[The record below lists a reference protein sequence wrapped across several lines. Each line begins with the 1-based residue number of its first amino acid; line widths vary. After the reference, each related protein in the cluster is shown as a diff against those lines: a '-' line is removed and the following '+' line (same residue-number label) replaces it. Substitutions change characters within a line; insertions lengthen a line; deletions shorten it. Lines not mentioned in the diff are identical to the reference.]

1 MTHQAFR
8 YALDVNDRQRGL
20 LASHAGA
27 ARYAWNWGLRR
38 IVDTMAAHR
47 AGEATTCL
55 PSAMSLHRDWNSW
68 KKSEAGIAWWTEVSK
83 CAPQEAFR
91 DLEAAMRAFWD
102 SRGGRRAGP
111 RVHFPRFKKKGRTR
125 DRFRLTGA
133 IHVETG
139 HVRLPRLGRLRLHEA
154 AKPLLDRLQ
163 GGSGH
168 ITAATVSREADRWY
182 VSLAVEV
189 DRTVPVSNGYRDTV
203 GVDLGVLALATLST
217 GEVVAGPRALR
228 AGLRRLRRLSRRHS
242 RCQKGSANRRRVTR
256 RLARHHARVAAV
268 RRDHLHK
275 LTTMLAK
282 SHGRIVVEDLNVRGM
297 LGNRQLA
304 RSLSDAGF
312 GELRRMLDYKC
323 RWYGAQLVVA
333 SRWFP
338 SSKACSA
345 CGAIRTDLSLGERSF
360 RCPGCGLVLD
370 RDLNAAINLAGW
382 AHPAVAASAS
392 ETENACP
399 RGGQTAPGAA
409 RPDDAG
415 TEPQRASSPGPRKT
429 WTLHKGVM
437 PKGGEV
443 HGKET

>member
-1 MTHQAFR
+1 MSRQAYR
-8 YALDVNDRQRGL
+8 YALDLSDRQRGL

-27 ARYAWNWGLRR
+27 SRYAWNWGVRR
-38 IVDTMAAHR
+38 VIDAMAAHR
-47 AGEATTCL
+47 AGEATAHL

-68 KKSEAGIAWWTEVSK
+68 KKSDAGIAWWTEVSK

-91 DLEAAMRAFWD
+91 DLEAAMRAFWE
-102 SRGGRRAGP
+102 SRAGRRGGP
-111 RVHFPRFKKKGRTR
+111 RVRFPRFKKKGRTR

-133 IHVETG
+133 IHVEAG
-139 HVRLPRLGRLRLHEA
+139 HVRLPRLGRLRLHEEA
-154 AKPLLDRLQ
+154 TPLLEHVQ
-163 GGSGH
+163 EGSGH
-168 ITAATVSREADRWY
+168 ITAASVSREADRWY

-189 DRTVPVSNGYRDTV
+189 DRPLPASNGHQDTV
-203 GVDLGVLALATLST
+203 GVDLGILALATLST
-217 GEVVAGPRALR
+217 GEVLAGPRALR
-228 AGLRRLRRLSRRHS
+228 SGLRRLRRLSRHHS

-256 RLARHHARVAAV
+256 RLARHHSRVAAV

-275 LTTMLAK
+275 LSTRLAK
-282 SHGRIVVEDLNVRGM
+282 SHGRIVVEDLNVAGM
-297 LGNRQLA
+297 LGNRRLA

-312 GELRRMLDYKC
+312 AELRRMLDYKC

-338 SSKACSA
+338 SSKTCSA
-345 CGAIRTDLSLGERSF
+345 CDAIRTDLSLRDRTFG
-360 RCPGCGLVLD
+360 CPGCGLVLD

-399 RGGQTAPGAA
+399 RGGQTALCAA

-415 TEPQRASSPGPRKT
+415 TEPQRASDSEPTGIT
-429 WTLHKGVM
+429 
-437 PKGGEV
+437 GGSQ
-443 HGKET
+443 HGAPYVPC